1 MVETLWVSYGL
12 GRRSG
17 CPLNSLEIKAFPP
30 YHPFHLH
37 PLSPCIFILL
47 QSSVCKTLLSLL
59 SSPSS
64 PQDPSPAKPDQLW
77 EIFAQEIRSACVQE
91 HPLGCLVLNKGSD
104 RSEVP
109 ARQRKS
115 TFPPH
120 LSPEIHR
127 GQAENHPICSLP
139 FSPSL
144 LAVWTL
150 INSSWNLVC
159 PACLWNWSMSSFSRN
174 APP

>member
-1 MVETLWVSYGL
+1 MVVHFSPVKLFGNQSL
-12 GRRSG
+12 SSQPPFSSSSSQ
-17 CPLNSLEIKAFPP
+17 PLHLQPLTVKCLQNFTISLVI
-30 YHPFHLH
+30 
-37 PLSPCIFILL
+37 
-47 QSSVCKTLLSLL
+47 SSVSPRSHSSKARLTLGDLC
-59 SSPSS
+59 PGN
-64 PQDPSPAKPDQLW
+64 K
-77 EIFAQEIRSACVQE
+77 ICMCQE
-91 HPLGCLVLNKGSD
+91 HPLGLLELNKGSD
-104 RSEVP
+104 RSEMP
-109 ARQRKS
+109 AKQRKS

-159 PACLWNWSMSSFSRN
+159 PACL
-174 APP
+174 